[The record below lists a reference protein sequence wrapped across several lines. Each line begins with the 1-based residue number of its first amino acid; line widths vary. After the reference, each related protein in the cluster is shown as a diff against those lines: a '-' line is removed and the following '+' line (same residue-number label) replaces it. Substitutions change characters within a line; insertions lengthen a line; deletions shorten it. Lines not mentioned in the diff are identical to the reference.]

1 MPPFPS
7 FCPGPSTPSSG
18 PAPGLFI
25 TNTAAEPTI
34 IMMAIM
40 ALMSIFSFIVLFP
53 RYFDF

>member
-1 MPPFPS
+1 
-7 FCPGPSTPSSG
+7 
-18 PAPGLFI
+18 LFI